1 MISFALPSI
10 FSTGGSL
17 DQKTQAKRPVRNDR
31 PVVGPPSPFRVPAR
45 LGESFVSPRERRP
58 ARRGDGELSEEME
71 AFREF
76 LRVHGFRVTKEREVI
91 AESILRNRDHFD
103 VDELF
108 LSIRTTRTPISK
120 ASIYRAIPLLIE
132 SGLLAEV
139 YLENGHMHYERVY
152 GREHHS
158 HLRCLKCRRIFEFS
172 APELSA
178 VEKRISREESFKSEG
193 HKFEIWGVCSACQ
206 AEKA

>member
-1 MISFALPSI
+1 MSAKNPKNLNLPLSDL
-10 FSTGGSL
+10 ST
-17 DQKTQAKRPVRNDR
+17 
-31 PVVGPPSPFRVPAR
+31 
-45 LGESFVSPRERRP
+45 
-58 ARRGDGELSEEME
+58 ELE

-76 LRVHGFRVTKEREVI
+76 LRSRGYRVTKEREAI

-108 LSIRTTRTPISK
+108 FSLKPRTPISK

-132 SGLLAEV
+132 SGLLGEV

-158 HLRCLKCRRIFEFS
+158 HLRCLKCHKIFEFS

-178 VEKRISREESFKSEG
+178 IEKRISKQEGFKSER
-193 HKFEIWGVCSACQ
+193 HKFEIWGICSACQ
-206 AEKA
+206 TEKN

>member
-1 MISFALPSI
+1 MNSR
-10 FSTGGSL
+10 
-17 DQKTQAKRPVRNDR
+17 D
-31 PVVGPPSPFRVPAR
+31 
-45 LGESFVSPRERRP
+45 VS
-58 ARRGDGELSEEME
+58 AGRRGDGELTEEME
-71 AFREF
+71 VFREF
-76 LRVHGFRVTKEREVI
+76 LRDRGYRVTKEREAI
-91 AESILRNRDHFD
+91 ADSILRNRDHFD
-103 VDELF
+103 VDELY
-108 LSIRTTRTPISK
+108 LSLRSRLTISK

-172 APELSA
+172 APELAA
-178 VEKRISREESFKSEG
+178 VEKRISRLEGFKSEG
-193 HKFEIWGVCSACQ
+193 HKFEIWGVCAACQ